1 MDMNKEE
8 SVEYVTMTK
17 LSYADIEPAVYE
29 TPYAPAGE
37 LSGSVRPSI
46 CPTFCCNRLSRCSL
60 PDQQGAVLL
69 LSDSPL
75 LTPHDL
81 LSFSF
86 QVAQAMDFLSSRNV
100 GLPFGEHLSVCLRR
114 LSFGS

>member
-1 MDMNKEE
+1 MDINKEE

-29 TPYAPAGE
+29 TPYTPAGE
-37 LSGSVRPSI
+37 VGRSV
-46 CPTFCCNRLSRCSL
+46 CGCVRLSVCHNPTSCL
-60 PDQQGAVLL
+60 FPSDQQEATLL

-75 LTPHDL
+75 LTLHDL

-100 GLPFGEHLSVCLRR
+100 
-114 LSFGS
+114 

>member
-46 CPTFCCNRLSRCSL
+46 RPAFCCNRLSCCSL

-114 LSFGS
+114 LSFCS

>member
-8 SVEYVTMTK
+8 SLEYVTMTK

-29 TPYAPAGE
+29 TPYTPAGE
-37 LSGSVRPSI
+37 LSRCVSPSVRLSA
-46 CPTFCCNRLSRCSL
+46 CCNHVSCHSLS
-60 PDQQGAVLL
+60 DQQEAVLL

-75 LTPHDL
+75 LTLHDL

-100 GLPFGEHLSVCLRR
+100 
-114 LSFGS
+114 

>member
-29 TPYAPAGE
+29 TPYTPAGE
-37 LSGSVRPSI
+37 ARPSVRPSV
-46 CPTFCCNRLSRCSL
+46 CLPAVSNHLSCHSL
-60 PDQQGAVLL
+60 SDQQEAMLL
-69 LSDSPL
+69 LSDSPF
-75 LTPHDL
+75 LTLHDL

-86 QVAQAMDFLSSRNV
+86 QVAQAMSFLSSRNV
-100 GLPFGEHLSVCLRR
+100 GLLVSVHLLFGL
-114 LSFGS
+114 